1 MIKIN
6 TSHILPD
13 TPYLLDGTE
22 SADILELPPNADPPL
37 APADDITYHL
47 SAVMAGAD
55 LIVTGRASV
64 PFATVCARCLDDI
77 RVTIAVKDLC
87 LHFEKVRDLE
97 VDLTDDV
104 REELLLAVPSCF
116 YCSPDCKGV
125 CPMCGTN
132 LNHASCSC
140 DSLPEEP
147 DSDAAP
153 SPWDQLDALTFAPEK
168 PAKKAFAKKKNED
181 KSSDDKPA
189 KKAPAKKAPAKKASP
204 KSSSPAKPSPAEK
217 PSSAK
222 KATKP
227 ARPDRP

>member
-22 SADILELPPNADPPL
+22 SAEILELPPDADPPL
-37 APADDITYHL
+37 APAGDIAYHL

-64 PFATVCARCLDDI
+64 PLATVCARCLDDI
-77 RVTIAVKDLC
+77 CVTIAVKDLC
-87 LHFEKVRDLE
+87 FHFEKVRDLE

-116 YCSPDCKGV
+116 YCSPDCKGI

-140 DSLPEEP
+140 DTRQAEPEP
-147 DSDAAP
+147 DAAAP
-153 SPWDQLDALTFAPEK
+153 SPWDQLDALNLAPEK
-168 PAKKAFAKKKNED
+168 PVKKANVKKMTAKSSAAKSAAKKADTKPPTQKSAAKKKSKE
-181 KSSDDKPA
+181 
-189 KKAPAKKAPAKKASP
+189 
-204 KSSSPAKPSPAEK
+204 
-217 PSSAK
+217 
-222 KATKP
+222 
-227 ARPDRP
+227 

>member
-22 SADILELPPNADPPL
+22 SAEILELPPDADPPL
-37 APADDITYHL
+37 APAGDITYHL
-47 SAVMAGAD
+47 SAVMAGSD

-64 PFATVCARCLDDI
+64 PLATVCARCLDDI

-87 LHFEKVRDLE
+87 FHFEKVRDLE

-116 YCSPDCKGV
+116 YCSPDCKGI

-140 DSLPEEP
+140 DTRQAEPEP
-147 DSDAAP
+147 DAAAP
-153 SPWDQLDALTFAPEK
+153 SPWDQLDALNLAPEK
-168 PAKKAFAKKKNED
+168 PVKKANVKKMTAKSSAAKSAAKKADTKPPTQKSAAKKKSKE
-181 KSSDDKPA
+181 
-189 KKAPAKKAPAKKASP
+189 
-204 KSSSPAKPSPAEK
+204 
-217 PSSAK
+217 
-222 KATKP
+222 
-227 ARPDRP
+227 